1 MRFRWMVALM
11 AAAMTLSACGGGA
24 DDPEGAVDDDGTGDA
39 TDDSEDAA
47 DDEDGGGS
55 AACAAGETDG
65 DLVFYNWSDYIDP
78 ELITQFE
85 EEAGVSV
92 TSDYYPSNEELLAKV
107 QSGGSGYDVIVPSDY
122 MVNIMRQE
130 ELLMEL
136 VDEAIPNSEN
146 IADEFA
152 DPPYDPGN
160 QFSKPYQ
167 WGTTGLGVDLE
178 VVGDDVEATWALVF
192 DPEVASQYS
201 GQIALLDDPRETMAA
216 ALYYLGH
223 SPNTTSEE
231 ELQEA
236 SDLIKEATEHMA
248 AFDSNL
254 YTDLLLSGEVAISHG
269 FSGNYFAA
277 FNESE
282 EGWDRYAYLIPEEGA
297 TKWVDTM
304 AIVADAPHPCTAHT
318 FIDFL
323 LDAENGAQLT
333 NWNYYGS
340 PNAAAEEFILAEV
353 LEDPAIYPPSEDGLH
368 FLEDTGD
375 AEILYN
381 DMFTRAKS

>member
-1 MRFRWMVALM
+1 MKFRWLAAPLVAALF
-11 AAAMTLSACGGGA
+11 LSACA
-24 DDPEGAVDDDGTGDA
+24 DDGDGDGNGDGDA
-39 TDDSEDAA
+39 VAA
-47 DDEDGGGS
+47 AE
-55 AACAAGETDG
+55 CEAGETDG

-107 QSGGSGYDVIVPSDY
+107 QAGGSGYDVIVPSDY
-122 MVNIMRQE
+122 MVNIMREE

-136 VDEAIPNSEN
+136 NNDAIPNASNVAE
-146 IADEFA
+146 EFS

-160 QFSKPYQ
+160 TFSKPYQ
-167 WGTTGLGVDLE
+167 WGTTGLGVDLS
-178 VVGDDVEATWALVF
+178 VVGEDVQPSWDLIF
-192 DPEVASQYS
+192 DPETASQYS

-216 ALYYLGH
+216 ALYYLGY

-236 SDLIKEATEHMA
+236 SDLIAQATENVA

-277 FNESE
+277 FAEAEDPSQ
-282 EGWDRYAYLIPEEGA
+282 YAYLIPEEGA

-304 AIVADAPHPCTAHT
+304 AILKDAPNPCTAHT
-318 FIDFL
+318 FINFL

-340 PNAAAEEFILAEV
+340 PNAAAEEFILDEI
-353 LEDPAIYPPSEDGLH
+353 LNDPAIYPPNEDNLY

-381 DMFTRAKS
+381 DLFTRAKS

>member
-1 MRFRWMVALM
+1 MKFRWMAAPL
-11 AAAMTLSACGGGA
+11 AAALLLGACAGDEGDEG
-24 DDPEGAVDDDGTGDA
+24 EGASGDGDVV
-39 TDDSEDAA
+39 
-47 DDEDGGGS
+47 
-55 AACAAGETDG
+55 ACEAGETDG

-85 EEAGVSV
+85 EEFGVSV

-107 QSGGSGYDVIVPSDY
+107 QAGGSGYDVIVPSDY
-122 MVNIMRQE
+122 MVNIMREE
-130 ELLMEL
+130 ELLLEL
-136 VDEAIPNSEN
+136 NNDAIPNASN

-160 QFSKPYQ
+160 VYSKPYQ
-167 WGTTGLGVDLE
+167 WGTTGLGVDLS
-178 VVGDDVEATWALVF
+178 VVGEDVEASWDLVF

-216 ALYYLGH
+216 ALYYLGY

-236 SDLIKEATEHMA
+236 SDLIAAATENIA

-269 FSGNYFAA
+269 FSGNYFASFFEA
-277 FNESE
+277 ENA
-282 EGWDRYAYLIPEEGA
+282 DQYAYLIPTEGA

-304 AIVADAPHPCTAHT
+304 AILTDAPHPCTGHT
-318 FIDFL
+318 FINFL

-340 PNAAAEEFILAEV
+340 PNAAAEEFILDEI
-353 LEDPAIYPPSEDGLH
+353 LEDPSIYPPNEDGLY
-368 FLEDTGD
+368 FLEDTGE

-381 DMFTRAKS
+381 DLFTRAKS

>member
-1 MRFRWMVALM
+1 MKFRWMVAPV
-11 AAAMTLSACGGGA
+11 AAAMVLGACA
-24 DDPEGAVDDDGTGDA
+24 GD
-39 TDDSEDAA
+39 S
-47 DDEDGGGS
+47 DGGGD
-55 AACAAGETDG
+55 AAADGGDTGDGDAVATAECEAGETDG

-85 EEAGVSV
+85 EEFGVSV

-107 QSGGSGYDVIVPSDY
+107 QAGGSGYDVIVPSDY
-122 MVNIMRQE
+122 MVNIMRE
-130 ELLMEL
+130 EGLLMEL
-136 VDEAIPNSEN
+136 NNDAIPNAEN
-146 IADEFA
+146 IAEEFA

-160 QFSKPYQ
+160 TFSKPYQ
-167 WGTTGLGVDLE
+167 WGTTGLGVDLS
-178 VVGDDVEATWALVF
+178 VVGEDVEASWDLVF
-192 DPEVASQYS
+192 DPETASQYS

-216 ALYYLGH
+216 ALYYLGY

-236 SDLIKEATEHMA
+236 SDLIAQATENVA

-277 FNESE
+277 FAEAENP
-282 EGWDRYAYLIPEEGA
+282 DQYAYLIPSEGA

-304 AIVADAPHPCTAHT
+304 AILADAPHPCTAHT
-318 FIDFL
+318 FINFL

-340 PNAAAEEFILAEV
+340 PNAAAEEFILDEI
-353 LEDPAIYPPSEDGLH
+353 LNDPAIYPPNEDDLY
-368 FLEDTGD
+368 FLEDTGE
-375 AEILYN
+375 AELLYN
-381 DMFTRAKS
+381 DLFTRAKS

>member
-1 MRFRWMVALM
+1 MKPTIPTTALVAVLLL
-11 AAAMTLSACGGGA
+11 AACGGGEESA
-24 DDPEGAVDDDGTGDA
+24 DTATEAGDA
-39 TDDSEDAA
+39 ESTATAQAETVACEA
-47 DDEDGGGS
+47 D
-55 AACAAGETDG
+55 ETDG

-78 ELITQFE
+78 ELVTQFE

-122 MVNIMRQE
+122 MVNIMLEE
-130 ELLMEL
+130 ELLLEL
-136 VDEAIPNSEN
+136 NDEAIPNNEN
-146 IADEFA
+146 IADAFA

-167 WGTTGLGVDLE
+167 WGTTGLGVDLD
-178 VVGDDVEATWALVF
+178 VVGEDVEPTWDLVF
-192 DPEVASQYS
+192 DPEVASQYA

-216 ALYYLGH
+216 ALYYLGY

-236 SDLIKEATEHMA
+236 SDLIAQAGENIA

-254 YTDLLLSGEVAISHG
+254 YADLLVSGEVAISHG

-277 FNESE
+277 FGEAENP
-282 EGWDRYAYLIPEEGA
+282 DQYAYLIPEEGA

-304 AIVADAPHPCTAHT
+304 AILADAPHPCTGHA
-318 FIDFL
+318 FINFL
-323 LDAENGAQLT
+323 LDAENGAALT

-340 PNAAAEEFILAEV
+340 PNAAAEESILPEI
-353 LEDPAIYPPSEDGLH
+353 LEDPAIYPPDEDGLF
-368 FLEDTGD
+368 FLEDTGQT
-375 AEILYN
+375 EIMYN
-381 DMFTRAKS
+381 DLFTRAKS

>member
-1 MRFRWMVALM
+1 MGLVMKEHGMRQRWIVALTVGAVALAACGREVGSTDSGDEGAATETAAD
-11 AAAMTLSACGGGA
+11 AAA
-24 DDPEGAVDDDGTGDA
+24 
-39 TDDSEDAA
+39 
-47 DDEDGGGS
+47 GS
-55 AACAAGETDG
+55 GCEVGETDG

-85 EEAGVSV
+85 EEAGVGV

-122 MVNIMRQE
+122 MVNIMRGE
-130 ELLMEL
+130 DLLMEL
-136 VDEAIPNSEN
+136 DRAAIPNAEN
-146 IADEFA
+146 VAEEFA
-152 DPPYDPGN
+152 EPPYDPGN
-160 QFSKPYQ
+160 VYSLPYQ
-167 WGTTGLGVDLE
+167 WGTTGLGVDME
-178 VVGDDVEATWALVF
+178 VVGDDVEPTWDLIF
-192 DPEVASQYS
+192 DPEVASQYA
-201 GQIALLDDPRETMAA
+201 GKIALLDDPRETMGA
-216 ALYYLGH
+216 ALYYLGY

-236 SDLIKEATEHMA
+236 ADLLAEAKANIA

-277 FNESE
+277 FDEAD
-282 EGWDRYAYLIPEEGA
+282 GWDRYAYLIPEEGA

-304 AIVADAPHPCTAHT
+304 AILADAPHPCTAHA
-318 FIDFL
+318 FINFL

-333 NWNYYGS
+333 NWNFYAS
-340 PNAAAEEFILAEV
+340 PNAAAEEFIDPEI
-353 LEDPAIYPPSEDGLH
+353 LEDPAIYPVSEDNLY
-368 FLEDTGD
+368 FLEDTGE

-381 DMFTRAKS
+381 DLFTRAKS

>member
-1 MRFRWMVALM
+1 MAAGL
-11 AAAMTLSACGGGA
+11 AAAMALSACGGN
-24 DDPEGAVDDDGTGDA
+24 
-39 TDDSEDAA
+39 EDA
-47 DDEDGGGS
+47 EGGET
-55 AACAAGETDG
+55 AACEPGQTDG

-122 MVNIMRQE
+122 MVSIMIE
-130 ELLMEL
+130 EGLLMEL
-136 VDEAIPNSEN
+136 NRDAIPNAEN
-146 IADEFA
+146 VADEFA

-160 QFSKPYQ
+160 VYSMPYQ
-167 WGTTGLGVDLE
+167 WGTTGLGVDME
-178 VVGDDVEATWALVF
+178 AVGEDVEATWALVF
-192 DPEVASQYS
+192 DPEIASQYS

-216 ALYYLGH
+216 ALYYLGY
-223 SPNTTSEE
+223 SPNTTTEA

-236 SDLIKEATEHMA
+236 SDLIAQATEHIA

-254 YTDLLLSGEVAISHG
+254 YTDLLLSGEVVISHG
-269 FSGNYFAA
+269 FSGNYFAS
-277 FNESE
+277 FNEDE
-282 EGWDRYAYLIPEEGA
+282 EGWDRYAYLIPTEGA

-304 AIVADAPHPCTAHT
+304 AVLTDAPHPCTAHT

-340 PNAAAEEFILAEV
+340 PNAAAEEFILEEI
-353 LEDPAIYPPSEDGLH
+353 LDDPAIYPPDESGLH

-381 DMFTRAKS
+381 DLFTRAKS

>member
-1 MRFRWMVALM
+1 MKMRWMAAPV
-11 AAAMTLSACGGGA
+11 AAALLLSACAGDG
-24 DDPEGAVDDDGTGDA
+24 EGEGTDEGTTEA
-39 TDDSEDAA
+39 TGSE
-47 DDEDGGGS
+47 S
-55 AACAAGETDG
+55 AAGVECEAGETDG

-85 EEAGVSV
+85 EEFDVSV

-107 QSGGSGYDVIVPSDY
+107 QAGGSGYDVIVPSDY
-122 MVNIMRQE
+122 MVNIMREE
-130 ELLMEL
+130 ELLL
-136 VDEAIPNSEN
+136 QLDDDAIPNAQN
-146 IADEFA
+146 IAEEFA

-160 QFSKPYQ
+160 QFTKPYQ

-178 VVGDDVEATWALVF
+178 VVGEDVEPSWDLVF
-192 DPEVASQYS
+192 DPEVASQYA
-201 GQIALLDDPRETMAA
+201 GKIALLDDPRETMAA
-216 ALYYLGH
+216 ALYYLGY

-236 SDLIKEATEHMA
+236 SDLIAQATENIA

-254 YTDLLLSGEVAISHG
+254 YTDLLLSGDVAISHG

-277 FNESE
+277 FAEADNP
-282 EGWDRYAYLIPEEGA
+282 DQYAYLIPTEGA

-304 AIVADAPHPCTAHT
+304 GILADAPHPCTGHA
-318 FIDFL
+318 FINFL

-340 PNAAAEEFILAEV
+340 PNAAAEEFILDEI
-353 LEDPAIYPPSEDGLH
+353 LDDPSIYPPNEDGLY

-381 DMFTRAKS
+381 DLFTRAKS

>member
-1 MRFRWMVALM
+1 MRINRL
-11 AAAMTLSACGGGA
+11 AAGLAVLTVGLTACGREVGG
-24 DDPEGAVDDDGTGDA
+24 
-39 TDDSEDAA
+39 DAA
-47 DDEDGGGS
+47 DDPTSDGTS
-55 AACAAGETDG
+55 TATEAAATAECEEGETDG

-85 EEAGVSV
+85 EEHGVSV

-122 MVNIMRQE
+122 MVNIMRE
-130 ELLMEL
+130 EGILLPL
-136 VDEAIPNSEN
+136 DKDAIPNHVN
-146 IADEFA
+146 VADEFA
-152 DPPYDPGN
+152 DPPFDPGN
-160 QFSKPYQ
+160 QFSLPYQ
-167 WGTTGLGVDLE
+167 WGTTGLGVDTA
-178 VVGDDVEATWALVF
+178 VVGEDVEASWDLIF
-192 DPEVASQYS
+192 DPETASQYS

-216 ALYYLGH
+216 ALYYLGY
-223 SPNTTSEE
+223 SPNTTSDE

-236 SDLIKEATEHMA
+236 SDLIAEAKQHIA

-277 FNESE
+277 FAEAENP
-282 EGWDRYAYLIPEEGA
+282 DQYRYLIPLEGA

-304 AIVADAPHPCTAHT
+304 AVLADAPHPCTGHT
-318 FIDFL
+318 FINFL

-340 PNAAAEEFILAEV
+340 PNAAAEEHILPEI
-353 LEDPAIYPPSEDGLH
+353 LEDPAIYPPDDADLF

-381 DMFTRAKS
+381 DLFTRAKS